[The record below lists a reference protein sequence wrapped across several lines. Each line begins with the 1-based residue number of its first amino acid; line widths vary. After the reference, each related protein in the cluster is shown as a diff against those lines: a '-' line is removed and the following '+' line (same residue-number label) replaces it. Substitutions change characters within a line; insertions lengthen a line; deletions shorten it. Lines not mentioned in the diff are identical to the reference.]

1 MENNKIFI
9 KPVSIEGTMMIY
21 QQMTNCICKV
31 KNNQKIGTGFFCKI
45 PYQNN
50 NKINVLITSYQ
61 ILNEDYL
68 KYNNQITLLLGD
80 YNQQKIIFLN
90 PGRNI
95 YYNKEYNTTII
106 ELNANDYINNFI
118 ELDDNLFRNDL
129 KTLYKNESIYTLH
142 YLNGGKA
149 FASFG
154 ILNQLNNYNI
164 EHSCEIQSG
173 GDGAPILNLINNKLI
188 GISLE
193 TKDNLNYNK
202 GIILKY
208 PIEDFINRYIIQVQQ
223 NFMIMNNNFQNMGMY
238 NNFQMPNIMMNN
250 NNFIANNNGDEEW
263 LKGFMLGVRDFQNE
277 EEGARQGP
285 KINVIFSTT
294 KGRTD
299 NLCFKYGTTIDE
311 ILKIYL
317 KRVNREELI
326 GRYDKI
332 CFLVNAQQIKFG
344 DKTPVEKLFKL
355 NRNPKVVVNDVYNLI
370 PVPKKITFK
379 STIGNTRVI
388 LTYDFVPV
396 ENIISEY
403 LEEINKFELLKSDK
417 LGFLYNGK
425 KINSEDMKIAVG
437 VFFKNDNEPK
447 ILVYDPN
454 NLIK

>member
-9 KPVSIEGTMMIY
+9 KPVSLEGTMMIY

-193 TKDNLNYNK
+193 TKNNLNYNK

-208 PIEDFINRYIIQVQQ
+208 PIEDFINKYLIQVQQ
-223 NFMIMNNNFQNMGMY
+223 NFMMMNNNFQNMGMN

-299 NLCFKYGTTIDE
+299 KLCFKYGTTIDE

-317 KRVNREELI
+317 KRVNGEELDI
-326 GRYDKI
+326 TYNKL
-332 CFLVNAQQIKFG
+332 CFLYNANKLRLG

-370 PVPKKITFK
+370 PVPKKFTFK
-379 STIGNTRVI
+379 STSGNTRVI
-388 LTYDFVPV
+388 LMYDFVPV
-396 ENIISEY
+396 KNIISKY
-403 LEEINKFELLKSDK
+403 LEEINKVELLKSDK

>member
-1 MENNKIFI
+1 MEVNKTFI

-188 GISLE
+188 GISLK

-208 PIEDFINRYIIQVQQ
+208 PIEDFIKKFKFN
-223 NFMIMNNNFQNMGMY
+223 
-238 NNFQMPNIMMNN
+238 
-250 NNFIANNNGDEEW
+250 
-263 LKGFMLGVRDFQNE
+263 
-277 EEGARQGP
+277 
-285 KINVIFSTT
+285 KIS
-294 KGRTD
+294 
-299 NLCFKYGTTIDE
+299 
-311 ILKIYL
+311 
-317 KRVNREELI
+317 
-326 GRYDKI
+326 
-332 CFLVNAQQIKFG
+332 
-344 DKTPVEKLFKL
+344 
-355 NRNPKVVVNDVYNLI
+355 
-370 PVPKKITFK
+370 
-379 STIGNTRVI
+379 
-388 LTYDFVPV
+388 
-396 ENIISEY
+396 
-403 LEEINKFELLKSDK
+403 
-417 LGFLYNGK
+417 
-425 KINSEDMKIAVG
+425 
-437 VFFKNDNEPK
+437 
-447 ILVYDPN
+447 
-454 NLIK
+454 